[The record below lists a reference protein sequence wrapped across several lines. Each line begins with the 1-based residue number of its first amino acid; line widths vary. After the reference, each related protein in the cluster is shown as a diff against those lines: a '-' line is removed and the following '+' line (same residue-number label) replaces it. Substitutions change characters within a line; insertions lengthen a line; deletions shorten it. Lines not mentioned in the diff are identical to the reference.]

1 MTIMLAIAV
10 VGHKKSGKTTTT
22 ENLVREL
29 SRRGYKI
36 ANIKH
41 IHEPN
46 FTIDTPKKD
55 TWRYTQA
62 GAKTILA
69 ISATEIATIEK
80 TSTNNL
86 PIEAFL
92 RRCKGNDIIFIEGL
106 KEQVAKKR
114 NILKVSVNKTQQD
127 AAEAQR
133 TYSPIL
139 AFSGTYNTQQLYPD
153 IPYINTLTHCEK
165 LADLIE
171 QKLKR
176 SK

>member
-1 MTIMLAIAV
+1 MLVVAV

-22 ENLVREL
+22 ENLVCEL
-29 SRRGYKI
+29 TRRGYKV

-41 IHEPN
+41 VHESG

-55 TWRYTQA
+55 TWRYAQA

-80 TSTNNL
+80 TQTDRL

-92 RRCKGNDIIFIEGL
+92 HRCKGNDIIFIEGL

-114 NILKVSVNKTQQD
+114 TIQKISVNKTQQD
-127 AAEAQR
+127 AVEAKR
-133 TYSPIL
+133 IYKPIL
-139 AFSGTYNTQQLYPD
+139 AFSGPYNTQQLYPD
-153 IPYINTLTHCEK
+153 IPYIDTLTDCVK
-165 LADLIE
+165 LADLVE
-171 QKLKR
+171 QKLKP
-176 SK
+176 